1 MPVGKNTFLQKMK
14 SMQSDQ
20 QFDLNLIR
28 TFFEVYRTGS
38 FTKAGN
44 NLGIS
49 QPSVSAAVRKME
61 ADIGY
66 QLFVKQ
72 GRGISP
78 TANAHKLAA
87 RCHQGFN
94 EIINAVTDDMSF
106 EVHVN
111 EALLHQVVNL
121 DHAQIQETPAE
132 QMDVIER
139 LRNQSLDLALSV
151 FTVRDP
157 SLIIEPI
164 VEENAIVICRA
175 DHSEIGDSMTSEEFY
190 QQQHVILSTKWERM
204 SGFEH
209 GAKSIVQERKV
220 HSVVG
225 SLSAKLM
232 LVSKSDAVAVVSE
245 GFAKYWQN
253 TLGLKTLACPIELSA
268 INYSLA
274 YHKRYA
280 NNEQHKSLRD
290 AIKRRIA
297 GGW

>member
-1 MPVGKNTFLQKMK
+1 MQNTH
-14 SMQSDQ
+14 
-20 QFDLNLIR
+20 QFDLNLVR

-66 QLFVKQ
+66 QLFIKQ

-87 RCHQGFN
+87 RCQQGFN
-94 EIINAVTDDMSF
+94 EIINAVSDDVSF
-106 EVHVN
+106 EVHVT
-111 EALLHQVVNL
+111 EALLHNVLALPNT
-121 DHAQIQETPAE
+121 QIQETPTE
-132 QMDVIER
+132 QIDVIER

-151 FTVRDP
+151 FTIKDP
-157 SLIIEPI
+157 SLVIEPI
-164 VEENAIVICRA
+164 FKDRAVVICRA
-175 DHSEIGDSMTSEEFY
+175 DHPSIGESLSSEEFY

-209 GAKSIVQERKV
+209 GAKAIIQERKI
-220 HSVVG
+220 HSTVG
-225 SLSAKLM
+225 SLSTKLM
-232 LVSKSDAVAVVSE
+232 LVSKTDAIAVVSE
-245 GFAKYWQN
+245 WFVKHWQS
-253 TLGLKTLACPIELSA
+253 TLGLRVLACPVELND
-268 INYSLA
+268 INYSIA

-280 NNEQHKSLRD
+280 NNEQHTSLREN
-290 AIKRRIA
+290 IVKRIA
-297 GGW
+297 SNR

>member
-1 MPVGKNTFLQKMK
+1 
-14 SMQSDQ
+14 MQSSH

-61 ADIGY
+61 VDIGY

-87 RCHQGFN
+87 RCQQGFS
-94 EIINAVTDDMSF
+94 EIINAIADNVSF
-106 EVHVN
+106 DVHVN
-111 EALLHQVVNL
+111 EALLHQVINL
-121 DHAQIQETPAE
+121 AHTQIQETPAE
-132 QMDVIER
+132 QVEVIER
-139 LRNQSLDLALSV
+139 LRDQSLDLAISV
-151 FTVRDP
+151 FTIKDP
-157 SLIIEPI
+157 SLIIEP
-164 VEENAIVICRA
+164 VLKEKAVVVCRA
-175 DHSEIGDSMTSEEFY
+175 DHPSIGQTLTSEEFY
-190 QQQHVILSTKWERM
+190 QHQHVILSTKWERL
-204 SGFEH
+204 SGFEY
-209 GAKSIVQERKV
+209 GAKAAVQERKLY
-220 HSVVG
+220 STVG

-232 LVSKSDAVAVVSE
+232 LVSKSDAIAVVSE
-245 GFAKYWQN
+245 GFARYWQHN
-253 TLGLKTLACPIELSA
+253 LGLKTVACPIELNA
-268 INYSLA
+268 IRYSFA

-290 AIKRRIA
+290 SIKQRIA
-297 GGW
+297 E

>member
-1 MPVGKNTFLQKMK
+1 
-14 SMQSDQ
+14 MQSNQ

-38 FTKAGN
+38 FTQAGN

-72 GRGISP
+72 GRGINP

-94 EIINAVTDDMSF
+94 DIINAVTDDASF
-106 EVHVN
+106 EVHVS

-132 QMDVIER
+132 QIDVIER

-151 FTVRDP
+151 FTIRDP
-157 SLIIEPI
+157 SLIIEPVI
-164 VEENAIVICRA
+164 EENATIICRA
-175 DHSEIGDSMTSEEFY
+175 DHPSIGDSITSEDFY

-204 SGFEH
+204 SGFEY
-209 GAKSIVQERKV
+209 GAKSIVRERNIY
-220 HSVVG
+220 STVG

-232 LVSKSDAVAVVSE
+232 LVSKSDAIAVVSE
-245 GFAKYWQN
+245 RFAKYWQY
-253 TLGLKTLACPIELSA
+253 TLGLKTLVCPIELSS
-268 INYSLA
+268 IKYGLA

-280 NNEQHKSLRD
+280 NNEQHKLLRNS
-290 AIKRRIA
+290 IKLRVR
-297 GGW
+297 GE